1 VKPGLRPGL
10 RPPESHQPFT
20 KSTPTPERRQHT
32 VCGMRIGIVSQH
44 ASPTN
49 IGLAAAAPDGVDA
62 FVVAPADAL
71 RKLRPGD
78 AALGR
83 LDVLPTV
90 DGIEEGL
97 WCLERLEL
105 GSVFVLNR
113 ALTLRLAHDKLAT
126 AEALAAAALPHPRTR
141 LVAAGDSPPLPF
153 PLVLKPRFGSWGR
166 DVVRC
171 EHPADYEAA
180 LTEYSERR
188 WFQTAGAV
196 AQALVPPL
204 GHDLRLVVAGGEVIG
219 SVRRVAPPGEWRTNI
234 ALGARRE
241 PIDANPAACELA
253 VAAAQAIGA
262 DLVGVDLL
270 PLGPGRYVVL
280 ELNGAVDFSRE
291 NSPRENVFGAAMH
304 ALIRGRLPLPVLPE
318 LAEAGAW

>member
-1 VKPGLRPGL
+1 
-10 RPPESHQPFT
+10 
-20 KSTPTPERRQHT
+20 
-32 VCGMRIGIVSQH
+32 MRFGIVSQH

-49 IGLAAAAPDGVDA
+49 IRLAAAAPDGVDA

-90 DGIEEGL
+90 DGIEGGL

-141 LVAAGDSPPLPF
+141 LVVAGDPPPLPL

-171 EHPADYEAA
+171 DSRDDYEAA
-180 LTEYSERR
+180 LTEYSGRR
-188 WFQTAGAV
+188 WFQTAGAI
-196 AQALVPPL
+196 AQVLVPPL
-204 GHDLRLVVAGGEVIG
+204 GHDLRLVVAGGQVIG
-219 SVRRVAPPGEWRTNI
+219 SVRRVAAPGEWRTNV

-241 PIDANPAACELA
+241 PLVANPAACELA
-253 VAAAQAIGA
+253 VAAARAIGA

-291 NSPRENVFGAAMH
+291 YSPRRDVFGAVMH
-304 ALIRGRLPLPVLPE
+304 ALVRGRSPLPVLPE